1 MLIQSETL
9 LFGQC
14 CDVCGVDV
22 QEKHLSTHHRQRNNQ
37 RLRAAALGIAATMCT
52 VATSRTAPWNPQR
65 FSCEP
70 HRAGGEDERVLRMP
84 SQRRE
89 GEHRDTSHDQFTQH
103 RSGGSKNID
112 MKKRE
117 QDDRQVNTQRH
128 QTEGDV
134 TTGTA
139 TRDRVHELPGRGQMT
154 ERTPAASSS
163 MQLGVREG
171 LAAYRLTRGF
181 RCVVTLIVERHG
193 AQSSRDHSIC

>member
-1 MLIQSETL
+1 MLIQNKTL
-9 LFGQC
+9 LFWQC

-22 QEKHLSTHHRQRNNQ
+22 QEKHLSTRHRQRNNH
-37 RLRAAALGIAATMCT
+37 RLRAAALGIAAAMCT
-52 VATSRTAPWNPQR
+52 MVTSRTAPWNPQR

-84 SQRRE
+84 SKPGRVDGQRRE

-112 MKKRE
+112 MKKRQ

-134 TTGTA
+134 ITGTA

-181 RCVVTLIVERHG
+181 RCAVW
-193 AQSSRDHSIC
+193 